1 MDRGSDTKFDF
12 YDMEFN
18 HLPFTNGHPNANK
31 QIKKPKNYSTM
42 LALAAKLSFGI
53 PHVRVDFYNIN
64 GKIYFGE
71 LTFFHWSGLVP
82 FEPEEWDYKLGS
94 WLKLPE
100 KKFFED

>member
-1 MDRGSDTKFDF
+1 
-12 YDMEFN
+12 
-18 HLPFTNGHPNANK
+18 
-31 QIKKPKNYSTM
+31 M

-94 WLKLPE
+94 WLELPE
-100 KKFFED
+100 K